1 MYKILIADDKK
12 IERRGIMML
21 IKKFNLPFETA
32 EAENGH
38 EALDYIKDNNIDILF
53 TDIRMPFMDGLELI
67 AQAKELRPG
76 IKSIIFSAYSDF
88 EYTKRAIENKCD
100 HYMLKPIDVDEFLE
114 VMYKVVMELENKR
127 QNLSEENE
135 MIKNIIRFDNNY
147 KFLNSSTSSDEQ
159 KLIND
164 IFELIEKK
172 ELGSLSTAIEAM
184 FEEMQSRNVLSMLYV
199 KQIIIEIIKR
209 LYVYLKNDDKKN
221 IMEFVS
227 KTISC
232 STMDGVREFT
242 VKTIDEI
249 CDKIIAASSD
259 GENKNKIIEFV
270 LNYIHSDYM
279 EDISLE
285 QVAEKVSLSPGYFS
299 KVFKKEVGQGFVKYL
314 TAYRLERAKE
324 KLTEGN
330 MKIIDICKSV
340 GIPDL
345 SYFCFVFRKETGLSP
360 DEYRKKYR

>member
-12 IERRGIMML
+12 IERNGIKML
-21 IKKFNLPFETA
+21 IKRFNLPFETA
-32 EAENGH
+32 EAKNGD
-38 EALDYIKDNNIDILF
+38 EALEYIKNNNIDILF
-53 TDIRMPFMDGLELI
+53 TDIRMPFVDGLELV
-67 AQAKELRPG
+67 AQAKKIHPG

-100 HYMLKPIDVDEFLE
+100 HYMLKPIDIDEFLE
-114 VMYKVVMELENKR
+114 VMYKVIMELEHKR

-135 MIKNIIRFDNNY
+135 MIKNIIRFDKNY
-147 KFLNSSTSSDEQ
+147 KFLNSGTGNDEM

-164 IFELIEKK
+164 IFELIESR
-172 ELGSLSTAIEAM
+172 ELDGLSTAVKSM

-209 LYVYLKNDDKKN
+209 LYIYLKDDDKKN
-221 IMEFVS
+221 IMEFVT

-232 STMDGVREFT
+232 GTMDGVMAFAIE
-242 VKTIDEI
+242 TIDEI
-249 CDKIIAASSD
+249 CNKIDEESNES
-259 GENKNKIIEFV
+259 ENKSKIVEYV
-270 LNYIHSDYM
+270 LDYIHSDFM

-285 QVAEKVSLSPGYFS
+285 QIAEKVSLSPGYFS
-299 KVFKKEVGQGFVKYL
+299 KVFKKEMGQGFVKYL

-324 KLTEGN
+324 KLTESN
-330 MKIIDICKSV
+330 MKIVDICKSV

-345 SYFCFVFRKETGLSP
+345 SYFCYVFRKETGLSP